1 MKKIALALSIAT
13 LFVACKKEKENTL
26 EVTDTTGSMVLSGT
40 VTKQIITPNGSGG
53 WNTNA
58 TALAAGVPVSVRVAK
73 SQVYPGSNAA
83 GFNVYNAT
91 TDNAGRYSLT
101 IKTPGLNTAQA
112 FLTIESWT
120 GTLDTLINGVMK
132 TGLPGTFVG
141 FTNSYNVSTG
151 SNLTQNHS
159 AGFQASSSNPNP
171 TMLGTA
177 QASGQV
183 FTEWVRS
190 AMATPT
196 SPAVNTTTNIPV
208 GAGVTVYLSLDKDP
222 VTLMK
227 KMYMTTTDAAGRYSF
242 TGLSTVA
249 AGTSGFSQNADI
261 WVADLNK
268 TRDTL
273 RLVGTTVIATS
284 TITGKTG
291 VYNNVLITAGGL
303 FNNENRNGQNINMT
317 SFTQN

>member
-13 LFVACKKEKENTL
+13 LFVACKKEKENTI

-40 VTKQIITPNGSGG
+40 VSKSIITHNANGS
-53 WNTNA
+53 WA
-58 TALAAGVPVSVRVAK
+58 TGQTLAAGVPVTVRVAK
-73 SQVYPGSNAA
+73 SQLYPGSNAL
-83 GFNVYNAT
+83 GFNIYTAT

-101 IKTPGLNTAQA
+101 IKTPGSGSAQA
-112 FLTIESWT
+112 FLTIESWN
-120 GTLDTLINGVMK
+120 GTLDTLINGTIK
-132 TGLPGTFVG
+132 TGLPGVYVG
-141 FTNSYNVSTG
+141 FTNNYNVSTG
-151 SNLTQNHS
+151 SNLTQNHT
-159 AGFQASSSNPNP
+159 AGFSAAATNPNP

-208 GAGVTVYLSLDKDP
+208 GSGVTVYLSLDKDP

-261 WVADLNK
+261 WVADLNR

-284 TITGKTG
+284 TITGRTG

-303 FNNENRNGQNINMT
+303 FNSENRNGQNINMT